1 MEGRR
6 GGWGILGRW
15 RCCRHR
21 LRCHPRWRPRTGGPS
36 PKSEEVREEGGSRI
50 RRRRRMGRS
59 RAVAGHSVTARAA
72 AEGRANN
79 GAVSPRHPT
88 ADDAPVG
95 EGASTSSMSFTTMV
109 PPTVV
114 RDAKIHLKLVSRWPV
129 GAVDDL
135 HRQLTEWA
143 QASGALHDVFFDE
156 DGSRNEDFA
165 TAPGGYDRANVNR
178 DPKVCA
184 ILHRSSK
191 SGWMPWRG
199 LKSGLIDRAL
209 LQ

>member
-1 MEGRR
+1 
-6 GGWGILGRW
+6 
-15 RCCRHR
+15 
-21 LRCHPRWRPRTGGPS
+21 
-36 PKSEEVREEGGSRI
+36 
-50 RRRRRMGRS
+50 MGRS
-59 RAVAGHSVTARAA
+59 CAVAGHSVTARAA

-209 LQ
+209 LQQQNLPQYDQLHLIVIGGHGKSSGRWPAAGGG